1 MTYRF
6 LISRIGLLALIVIV
20 WHVTSSMAGQVQSTK
35 SQAAPKS
42 SISRTPDGQPD
53 LQGIWSF
60 ATITPLERPADLA
73 GKEFFS
79 EKEAADYEA
88 QIRKQNNM
96 DRRDGTAEA
105 DVGRAYNDF
114 WWDRGTKVVTTRRTS
129 LVIDPN
135 DGKIPPLTTAGRER
149 QAERLAANRGR
160 EFDGPENRPLA
171 ERCIIW
177 ASTGPPMLP
186 TAYNNNIRIV
196 QGAGYVAILIEMI
209 HDIRIIPLENRSHL
223 SQEVRQ
229 LKGDSRGHWEGDTL
243 VVETTNFTNR
253 TAFRGASE
261 NMRLTERFKRLDADT
276 LLYQFTVNDPE
287 TFTKPWTVEIPVT
300 RSEGPLFEY
309 ACHEGNYAMTG
320 GLAGARTAEGKQ
332 VER

>member
-1 MTYRF
+1 MAHRF
-6 LISRIGLLALIVIV
+6 LISRFAVLTLMTTLLPA
-20 WHVTSSMAGQVQSTK
+20 TSSTVAAQSSK
-35 SQAAPKS
+35 SQTVKA

-53 LQGIWSF
+53 LQGVWSF
-60 ATITPLERPADLA
+60 ATITPLERPAELA
-73 GKEFFS
+73 GKEFFT

-88 QIRKQNNM
+88 EIRTRNNM
-96 DRRDGTAEA
+96 DRRDGSAEA

-114 WWDRGTKVVTTRRTS
+114 WWDRGTKIVKTRRPS
-129 LVIDPN
+129 LVMDPA
-135 DGKIPPLTTAGRER
+135 DGKIPALTAAGKER
-149 QAERLAANRGR
+149 QTERQAANRGK

-186 TAYNNNIRIV
+186 TAYNNNIRIL
-196 QGAGYVAILIEMI
+196 QSPGYVTILVEMI
-209 HDIRIIPLENRSHL
+209 HDIRVIPLDNRPRL
-223 SQEVRQ
+223 SQDVRQ

-243 VVETTNFTNR
+243 VVETANFTNK

-261 NMRLTERFKRLDADT
+261 NMRLTERFKRLDAGT

-300 RSEGPLFEY
+300 RSEGPMFEY

-320 GLAGARTAEGKQ
+320 GLAGARAAEGKQ
-332 VER
+332 VQR